1 MTPATAP
8 PRPQPRIGLGMTLTL
23 VLIAVVALAMVVLA
37 LRLDDGS
44 GAERTSR
51 PLHVEG
57 TVPEWDVPPSEV
69 PACPEDL
76 SPRLWASHGDGSYL
90 VCAGTDELRLLY
102 RDDVR
107 PDWVPNGIEFDE
119 DYATIKFSN
128 GSAATLLYDSGFV
141 THLGAE
147 DSATSVA
154 SSFWVAGRD
163 LITHADPPTGMTACP
178 GASFPLF
185 FVAWQDGWQLT
196 CGVTASQ
203 PTLFAFS
210 DGRFG
215 ADDSAA
221 VTVAPGQY
229 CADFDDL
236 TVCTSTFDVET
247 TFDSGGEVSARETT
261 SSYFPRDE

>member
-8 PRPQPRIGLGMTLTL
+8 PRLQPRIGLGMVLTL
-23 VLIAVVALAMVVLA
+23 CLMAGVALAMVVLA
-37 LRLDDGS
+37 RGLDDGS

-57 TVPEWDVPPSEV
+57 DIPEWDAAPGEV
-69 PACPEDL
+69 PACPQDL

-90 VCAGTDELRLLY
+90 VCAGADEIRLRY
-102 RDDVR
+102 RDEVR

-163 LITHADPPTGMTACP
+163 LITYDNPPTSMSACP

-185 FVAWQDGWQLT
+185 FVAWWDGWQLT

-221 VTVAPGQY
+221 VTVTPGQY
-229 CADFDDL
+229 CADFDD
-236 TVCTSTFDVET
+236 VVACTSTVDEQT
-247 TFDSGGEVSARETT
+247 SFDSDGELTLRDTT
-261 SSYFPRDE
+261 SSFFPRDE